1 MITYIRAA
9 FNTMLDKVDWM
20 DDITRDKAKKKLE
33 NIDQFVAYP
42 DELLEESILEE
53 FYSSLDSMSSSTYL
67 KNDLK
72 VNRFSTTR
80 ALKQLRVKIDTR
92 HWTEHSKV
100 ALVNAFYNPD
110 KNSIQLPA
118 GILQGAFYNSKLP
131 EYMNFGAIGCVI
143 DHEFTHGFDDQGRHR
158 DFEGRFPRS
167 VVLVRCKSICL
178 RKTGRL
184 VGGVNSK

>member
-20 DDITRDKAKKKLE
+20 DDITRDKAKKKLK

-42 DELLEESILEE
+42 NELLEELTLEE
-53 FYSSLDSMSSSTYL
+53 FYSSLESMSSSTYL
-67 KNDLK
+67 KNELK

-80 ALKQLRVKIDTR
+80 ALKQLRVKINTK
-92 HWTEHSKV
+92 HWTEHYQV
-100 ALVNAFYNPD
+100 ALPNAFYSPD
-110 KNSIQLPA
+110 GNSIQFPA

-131 EYMNFGAIGCVI
+131 EYMNFGAIGYVI
-143 DHEFTHGFDDQGRHR
+143 GHELTHGFDDQGRHQ

-167 VVLVRCKSICL
+167 FVLVHCKSICL
-178 RKTGRL
+178 RKTG
-184 VGGVNSK
+184 